1 MNNIPPVS
9 RALPSCLHGREAHA
23 AVSGCAKGRR
33 KKDGSYIQDSEYIRN
48 GTCSIFLF
56 TEPLAGFRYVTAL
69 EHSTKVNWARQ
80 MKHIA
85 DNVYPQAEKIIM
97 VCDNLN
103 THDKSSFY
111 EAFPPAEALR
121 LAKRFEF
128 HHTTKHGSR
137 LDIAEIE
144 LAALTKQCL
153 GKQRIDKLEDLNV
166 ELKNWQQDRNESQ
179 KGVYRQFTAENARG
193 KQKHLYPI
201 LSF

>member
-23 AVSGCAKGRR
+23 AVRGCAKGRR

-56 TEPLAGFRYVTAL
+56 TEPLAGFRYVTA
-69 EHSTKVNWARQ
+69 EHRTKVNWARQ

-128 HHTTKHGSR
+128 HHTPKHGSR
-137 LDIAEIE
+137 LDIADIE
-144 LAALTKQCL
+144 LAALTKQRL

-166 ELKNWQQDRNESQ
+166 ELNPTLPLTTNFNEFSR
-179 KGVYRQFTAENARG
+179 VAWT
-193 KQKHLYPI
+193 
-201 LSF
+201 